1 MDFLL
6 GTVTTTLIL
15 FIFLVFLINKR
26 NKREPFFLIRYSQ
39 SHIHRI
45 LSPLLPQVDQIS
57 KINNKDNQSSRHLKN
72 TNVRV
77 LIVEGKAYWTKNN
90 VFYVSNI
97 VDGDID
103 KNNAQVV
110 DTMGMNKV
118 ELDKMFFIVQK
129 LTEGKKN
136 DGRGR
141 GFKGL

>member
-1 MDFLL
+1 MEFLL
-6 GTVTTTLIL
+6 GTITTTLVL
-15 FIFLVFLINKR
+15 FIFIVFLINKR
-26 NKREPFFLIRYSQ
+26 NKRESFFLIRYSQ

-57 KINNKDNQSSRHLKN
+57 KISNKNNQSSKHLKN

-90 VFYVSNI
+90 VFYVSSI

-103 KNNAQVV
+103 KDNAQVV

-118 ELDKMFFIVQK
+118 ELDKMLFIIDQ
-129 LTEGKKN
+129 L
-136 DGRGR
+136 R
-141 GFKGL
+141 KGE

>member
-15 FIFLVFLINKR
+15 FIFVVFLINKR

-57 KINNKDNQSSRHLKN
+57 RISNKDSQSNKHIKN

-97 VDGDID
+97 VDGDVD

-110 DTMGMNKV
+110 DTMGMDKV
-118 ELDKMFFIVQK
+118 ELDKMLFIIDQ
-129 LTEGKKN
+129 L
-136 DGRGR
+136 R
-141 GFKGL
+141 KGE

>member
-1 MDFLL
+1 MDFFL
-6 GTVTTTLIL
+6 GAVTTTLVL
-15 FIFLVFLINKR
+15 FTFIVFLINKK

-45 LSPLLPQVDQIS
+45 LSPLLPQVDQVT
-57 KINNKDNQSSRHLKN
+57 KAVVKNNQSRKHLKD

-97 VDGDID
+97 IDGDID

-110 DTMGMNKV
+110 DTMGMSKV
-118 ELDKMFFIVQK
+118 ELDKMLFIIDQ
-129 LTEGKKN
+129 L
-136 DGRGR
+136 R
-141 GFKGL
+141 KGE

>member
-1 MDFLL
+1 MEFLL
-6 GTVTTTLIL
+6 GTVTTTLVL
-15 FIFLVFLINKR
+15 FIFIVFLINKR

-57 KINNKDNQSSRHLKN
+57 KISNKDNQSSKHLKN

-103 KNNAQVV
+103 KDNAQVV

-118 ELDKMFFIVQK
+118 ELDKMLFIIDQ
-129 LTEGKKN
+129 L
-136 DGRGR
+136 R
-141 GFKGL
+141 KGE

>member
-1 MDFLL
+1 MEFLL
-6 GTVTTTLIL
+6 GTVTTTLVL
-15 FIFLVFLINKR
+15 FILIVFLINKR
-26 NKREPFFLIRYSQ
+26 NKREPFFLIKYSQ

-57 KINNKDNQSSRHLKN
+57 KISNKNNQSSKHLKN

-90 VFYVSNI
+90 VFYVSSI

-103 KNNAQVV
+103 KDNAQVV

-118 ELDKMFFIVQK
+118 ELDKMLFIIDQ
-129 LTEGKKN
+129 L
-136 DGRGR
+136 R
-141 GFKGL
+141 KGE

>member
-103 KNNAQVV
+103 KDNAQVV

-118 ELDKMFFIVQK
+118 ELDKMLFIIDQ
-129 LTEGKKN
+129 L
-136 DGRGR
+136 R
-141 GFKGL
+141 KGE

>member
-1 MDFLL
+1 MEFLL
-6 GTVTTTLIL
+6 GTVTTTLVL
-15 FIFLVFLINKR
+15 FIFIVFLINKR

-45 LSPLLPQVDQIS
+45 LSPILPQVDQIS
-57 KINNKDNQSSRHLKN
+57 KISNKNNQSSKHLKN

-103 KNNAQVV
+103 KDNAQVV

-118 ELDKMFFIVQK
+118 ELDKMLFIIDQ
-129 LTEGKKN
+129 L
-136 DGRGR
+136 R
-141 GFKGL
+141 KGE

>member
-6 GTVTTTLIL
+6 CTVTTTLIL
-15 FIFLVFLINKR
+15 FIFVVFLINKR

-57 KINNKDNQSSRHLKN
+57 KISNKDNQSSKHLKN

-118 ELDKMFFIVQK
+118 ELDKMLFIIDQ
-129 LTEGKKN
+129 L
-136 DGRGR
+136 R
-141 GFKGL
+141 KGE

>member
-1 MDFLL
+1 MEFLL

-15 FIFLVFLINKR
+15 FIFVVFLINKR

-57 KINNKDNQSSRHLKN
+57 KINNKDNQSSKHLKN

-97 VDGDID
+97 IDGDVD
-103 KNNAQVV
+103 KDNAQVV
-110 DTMGMNKV
+110 DTMGMDKV
-118 ELDKMFFIVQK
+118 ELDKMLFIIDQ
-129 LTEGKKN
+129 LR
-136 DGRGR
+136 RGE
-141 GFKGL
+141 

>member
-57 KINNKDNQSSRHLKN
+57 KINNKDNQSSKHLKN

-118 ELDKMFFIVQK
+118 ELDKMLFIIDQ
-129 LTEGKKN
+129 L
-136 DGRGR
+136 R
-141 GFKGL
+141 KGE

>member
-26 NKREPFFLIRYSQ
+26 NKREPFFVIRYSQ

-45 LSPLLPQVDQIS
+45 LSPLLPQVDQIT
-57 KINNKDNQSSRHLKN
+57 KAVVKNNQSRKHLKD
-72 TNVRV
+72 TNIKV

-118 ELDKMFFIVQK
+118 ELDKMLFIIDQ
-129 LTEGKKN
+129 L
-136 DGRGR
+136 R
-141 GFKGL
+141 KGE

>member
-15 FIFLVFLINKR
+15 FIFVVFLINKR

-57 KINNKDNQSSRHLKN
+57 KISNKNSQSNKHIKN

-118 ELDKMFFIVQK
+118 ELDKMLFIIDQ
-129 LTEGKKN
+129 L
-136 DGRGR
+136 R
-141 GFKGL
+141 KGE

>member
-26 NKREPFFLIRYSQ
+26 NKREPFFVIRYSQ

-57 KINNKDNQSSRHLKN
+57 KINNKDNQSSKHLKN

-118 ELDKMFFIVQK
+118 ELDKMLFIIDQ
-129 LTEGKKN
+129 L
-136 DGRGR
+136 R
-141 GFKGL
+141 KGE

>member
-1 MDFLL
+1 MEFLL
-6 GTVTTTLIL
+6 GTITTTLVL
-15 FIFLVFLINKR
+15 FIFIVFLINKR

-57 KINNKDNQSSRHLKN
+57 KISNKNNQSSKHLKN

-90 VFYVSNI
+90 VFYVSSI

-103 KNNAQVV
+103 KDNAQVV
-110 DTMGMNKV
+110 DTMGMSKV
-118 ELDKMFFIVQK
+118 ELDKMLFIIDQ
-129 LTEGKKN
+129 L
-136 DGRGR
+136 R
-141 GFKGL
+141 KGE

>member
-26 NKREPFFLIRYSQ
+26 NKREPFFVIRYSQ

-57 KINNKDNQSSRHLKN
+57 KAVVKNNQSRKHLKD
-72 TNVRV
+72 TNIKV

-118 ELDKMFFIVQK
+118 ELDKMLFIIDQ
-129 LTEGKKN
+129 L
-136 DGRGR
+136 R
-141 GFKGL
+141 KGE

>member
-26 NKREPFFLIRYSQ
+26 NKREPFFLIRDSQ

-57 KINNKDNQSSRHLKN
+57 KINNKDNQSSKHLKN

-118 ELDKMFFIVQK
+118 ELDKMLFIIDQ
-129 LTEGKKN
+129 L
-136 DGRGR
+136 R
-141 GFKGL
+141 KGE

>member
-15 FIFLVFLINKR
+15 FIFVVFLINKR

-57 KINNKDNQSSRHLKN
+57 KISNKDNQSSKHLKN

-118 ELDKMFFIVQK
+118 ELDKMLFIIDQ
-129 LTEGKKN
+129 L
-136 DGRGR
+136 R
-141 GFKGL
+141 KGE

>member
-6 GTVTTTLIL
+6 GTVTTTLVL
-15 FIFLVFLINKR
+15 FIFIVFLINKK
-26 NKREPFFLIRYSQ
+26 NKREPFFLIKYSQ

-57 KINNKDNQSSRHLKN
+57 KISNKNNQSGKNLKN

-77 LIVEGKAYWTKNN
+77 LIVEGRAYWTKNN

-103 KNNAQVV
+103 KDNAQVV
-110 DTMGMNKV
+110 DTMGMSKV
-118 ELDKMFFIVQK
+118 ELDKMLFIIDQ
-129 LTEGKKN
+129 L
-136 DGRGR
+136 R
-141 GFKGL
+141 KGE

>member
-1 MDFLL
+1 MEFLL
-6 GTVTTTLIL
+6 GTLTTTLVL
-15 FIFLVFLINKR
+15 FIFIVFLINKK
-26 NKREPFFLIRYSQ
+26 NKREPFFLIKYSQ

-57 KINNKDNQSSRHLKN
+57 KISNKNNQSGKHLKN

-90 VFYVSNI
+90 VFYVSSI

-103 KNNAQVV
+103 KDNAQVV

-118 ELDKMFFIVQK
+118 ELDKMLFIIDQ
-129 LTEGKKN
+129 L
-136 DGRGR
+136 R
-141 GFKGL
+141 KGE

>member
-15 FIFLVFLINKR
+15 FIFVVFLINKR

-39 SHIHRI
+39 SHIHSI

-57 KINNKDNQSSRHLKN
+57 KIRNKDNQSSKHLKN

-103 KNNAQVV
+103 KDNAQVV

-118 ELDKMFFIVQK
+118 ELDKMLFIIDQ
-129 LTEGKKN
+129 L
-136 DGRGR
+136 R
-141 GFKGL
+141 KGE

>member
-1 MDFLL
+1 MEFLL
-6 GTVTTTLIL
+6 GTITTTLVL
-15 FIFLVFLINKR
+15 FIFIVFLINKR

-57 KINNKDNQSSRHLKN
+57 KISNKNSQSSKHLKN

-90 VFYVSNI
+90 VFYVSSI

-103 KNNAQVV
+103 KDNAQVV

-118 ELDKMFFIVQK
+118 ELDKMLFIIDQ
-129 LTEGKKN
+129 L
-136 DGRGR
+136 R
-141 GFKGL
+141 KGE

>member
-15 FIFLVFLINKR
+15 FIFVVFLINKR

-57 KINNKDNQSSRHLKN
+57 KISNKDNQSSKHLKN

-90 VFYVSNI
+90 VFYVSDI
-97 VDGDID
+97 VDGDVD

-118 ELDKMFFIVQK
+118 ELDKMLFIIDQ
-129 LTEGKKN
+129 L
-136 DGRGR
+136 R
-141 GFKGL
+141 KGE

>member
-6 GTVTTTLIL
+6 GTVTTTLVL
-15 FIFLVFLINKR
+15 FIFIVFLINKR
-26 NKREPFFLIRYSQ
+26 NKREPFFLIKYSQ

-57 KINNKDNQSSRHLKN
+57 KISNKNSQSSKHLKN

-90 VFYVSNI
+90 VFYVSSI

-103 KNNAQVV
+103 KDNAQVV
-110 DTMGMNKV
+110 DTMGMSKV
-118 ELDKMFFIVQK
+118 ELDKMLFIIDQ
-129 LTEGKKN
+129 L
-136 DGRGR
+136 R
-141 GFKGL
+141 KGE